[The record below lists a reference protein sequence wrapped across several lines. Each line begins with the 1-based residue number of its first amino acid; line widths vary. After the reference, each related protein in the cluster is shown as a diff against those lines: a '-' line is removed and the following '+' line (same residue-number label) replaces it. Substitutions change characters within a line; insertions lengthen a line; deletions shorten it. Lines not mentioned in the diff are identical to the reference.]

1 MGQKIHPLG
10 LRLGITQKPRSYWY
24 APTEQYSYLIVEDQ
38 NIRAFLQK
46 NYKEAGISQISI
58 QRKLNQIYIEIY
70 AARPAVFVGKDT
82 KGIDSLRLKLEQK
95 CIQFRN
101 DLLKHFGETF
111 FNEQR
116 GTILFKNPKVVLQIT
131 ERLNPED
138 DASFLGD
145 FVVEQ
150 LEKRV
155 AFRRAVRQAMQ
166 RAQRAKVKG
175 IKIQVSGRLNGAEI
189 ARTEWVRE
197 GRVPLQTLRADID
210 YSYKTARTIYGI
222 LGVKVWVFKGDNSVN

>member
-24 APTEQYSYLIVEDQ
+24 APTAQYSYLVVEDY
-38 NIRAFLQK
+38 ILRDYFK
-46 NYKEAGISQISI
+46 NTYKEAGISRITI
-58 QRKLNQIYIEIY
+58 ERKLNQIYVEVL
-70 AARPAVFVGKDT
+70 AARPAIFVGKDL
-82 KGIDSLRLKLEQK
+82 KGIESLRAKLEQK
-95 CIQFRN
+95 TISYRG
-101 DLLKHFGETF
+101 DLVHHYGSTF
-111 FNEQR
+111 FNEER
-116 GTILFKNPKVVLQIT
+116 GTILFQKPKIVLQIT
-131 ERLNPED
+131 ERVNPED
-138 DASFLGD
+138 DAAFLGD

-166 RAQRAKVKG
+166 RAQRARVKG
-175 IKIQVSGRLNGAEI
+175 IKIQVSGRLNGGEI

-210 YSYKTARTIYGI
+210 YSYKTAQTIYGV
-222 LGVKVWVFKGDNSVN
+222 LGVKVWVFKNEGYI